1 MNNNAILKRMLKPG
15 LLIISSIILFTKNYF
30 GLGIIVFIIY
40 LVDNF
45 YQLNYFWK
53 KENDLQKFVKSIDN
67 GLSENVLQFI
77 YPLAEYGITI
87 YLILLNQRMN

>member
-45 YQLNYFWK
+45 YQLNYFW
-53 KENDLQKFVKSIDN
+53 
-67 GLSENVLQFI
+67 
-77 YPLAEYGITI
+77 
-87 YLILLNQRMN
+87 R